1 MHAAP
6 APVSILSLLIPA
18 VGGQGGGVL
27 SEWIVEAAALDG
39 FRAHGTSIPGVA
51 QRTGSTTY
59 YVELLTDRAA
69 TDDPVFSLYPV
80 PGALDV
86 LLAPEYLEVARM
98 IEAGFVSPARTTVVC
113 STHRL
118 YTIHEKTAT
127 GRAIY
132 PRERLDT
139 LARATARHLVAFDA
153 LAVARERGTEVN
165 AVLLGALAGSGAL
178 PVSAEAFRKAI
189 ESRGVAVAANLAGFD
204 IGLELSRGDNSVDE
218 GVQGNAH
225 VAPSV
230 NEGVQGNAH
239 VAPSVNEGV
248 WGNAHVA
255 PSVDEGVQ
263 RNAHVAP
270 SVNEGVWGKPKGSP
284 NSIDIPPMPSAIR
297 TVVDHALPR
306 LIDYQNMRYARRYL
320 ARLHPFVERETV
332 GAIVARHLATW
343 MTYEDAIRV
352 AQAKTRATRFA
363 RIRGEARAGDGTVV
377 EVTDYLKP
385 DLDEIWG
392 ILPHRLVAPFAR
404 WAQRR
409 WPHGRPTLGQH
420 VRTTTVT
427 GYLRIWLLARLRVLR
442 PMSWRAR
449 VEDERIDRWLAGVER
464 ALAWDEALAREIAHL
479 ARLVK
484 GYGDVRRRLA
494 SLFDTGLAL
503 ALQVGETE
511 TRRGRGATI
520 ATALIERFRRDVLDG
535 PDGELRAAALATT
548 ASARAA
554 AGDSDG
560 LRALVM
566 PQSAAG

>member
-1 MHAAP
+1 MLASP
-6 APVSILSLLIPA
+6 APIDILSLLIPA

-39 FRAHGTSIPGVA
+39 FRVHGTSIPGVA

-59 YVELLTDRAA
+59 YVEMLTDRAA
-69 TDDPVFSLYPV
+69 TEDPVFSLYPV

-132 PRERLDT
+132 PRERLEA
-139 LARATARHLVAFDA
+139 LARTAARRLVAFDA

-189 ESRGVAVAANLAGFD
+189 GSRGVAVAANLAGFD
-204 IGLELSRGDNSVDE
+204 IGLELSQSGANVTSADIS
-218 GVQGNAH
+218 G
-225 VAPSV
+225 
-230 NEGVQGNAH
+230 
-239 VAPSVNEGV
+239 
-248 WGNAHVA
+248 
-255 PSVDEGVQ
+255 
-263 RNAHVAP
+263 
-270 SVNEGVWGKPKGSP
+270 NEGVWGKPEGSPNQIQAVWGKPEASP
-284 NSIDIPPMPSAIR
+284 NSIAKPERFPNSITIPPMPGAVR
-297 TVVDHALPR
+297 TVVDHAVPR
-306 LIDYQNMRYARRYL
+306 LIDYQNVRYARRYL
-320 ARLHPFVERETV
+320 ARLHPFVEREAV

-352 AQAKTRATRFA
+352 AQAKTRPTRFA

-420 VRTTTVT
+420 VRTTTIT

-464 ALAWDEALAREIAHL
+464 ALAWDEALAREIARL

-503 ALQVGETE
+503 ALQVGEAE
-511 TRRGRGATI
+511 IPRGCGAAI
-520 ATALIERFRRDVLDG
+520 ATALVERFRGDVLDG

-554 AGDSDG
+554 AGDIDA
-560 LRALVM
+560 LRALVR
-566 PQSAAG
+566 PQAAAG

>member
-1 MHAAP
+1 VLASP
-6 APVSILSLLIPA
+6 APINILSLLIPA

-27 SEWIVEAAALDG
+27 SEWIVEAAAFDG

-69 TDDPVFSLYPV
+69 TEDPVFSLYPV

-132 PRERLDT
+132 PRERLDA
-139 LARATARHLVAFDA
+139 LARATTRRLIAFDA

-178 PVSAEAFRKAI
+178 PVSAAAFRKAI

-204 IGLELSRGDNSVDE
+204 IGLELSRAD
-218 GVQGNAH
+218 
-225 VAPSV
+225 PS
-230 NEGVQGNAH
+230 A
-239 VAPSVNEGV
+239 NEGV
-248 WGNAHVA
+248 WRKPHVA
-255 PSVDEGVQ
+255 S
-263 RNAHVAP
+263 
-270 SVNEGVWGKPKGSP
+270 SVNEGVWGKPQGSP
-284 NSIDIPPMPSAIR
+284 NSLDTPQGFSDSITIPPMPPAVR

-306 LIDYQNMRYARRYL
+306 LIDYQDIRYARRYL
-320 ARLHPFVERETV
+320 ARLHPFVEREAV

-363 RIRGEARAGDGTVV
+363 RIRGEARAADGTVV

-409 WPHGRPTLGQH
+409 WPAGRPTLGQY

-464 ALAWDEALAREIAHL
+464 ALAWDEALAREVAHL

-494 SLFDTGLAL
+494 SLFDAAVAL

-511 TRRGRGATI
+511 TRHGRGAAI

-535 PDGELRAAALATT
+535 PDGERRAAALATT

-554 AGDSDG
+554 AGDIEG